1 MEQRTQTKIIFAKRI
16 MIKLLE
22 MGFRPID
29 TFPNPTKPEYMC
41 WAFEWTDEFDDA
53 LNIVLGGANDGSP

>member
-1 MEQRTQTKIIFAKRI
+1 MEQRTTTKVIFSKRI

-29 TFPNPTKPEYMC
+29 TLQNPTTQQFMS
-41 WAFEWTDEFDDA
+41 WAFEWTDESDTA
-53 LNIVLGGANDGSP
+53 LC

>member
-1 MEQRTQTKIIFAKRI
+1 MEQRTQTKIIFSKRI

-29 TFPNPTKPEYMC
+29 TFPNPTEPKYMC
-41 WAFEWTDEFDDA
+41 WAFEWTEEFNDA
-53 LNIVLGGANDGSP
+53 LNVVLGQEVR